1 MSTRPLPPTIDLVC
15 RPGPASASP
24 FAIRYQRPFLGTIF
38 GDHFWGPFFG
48 HAPNL
53 LRPGPIRCELIRSEL
68 IRSELIRCELIRCG
82 VKLPRG
88 KTVNDASQPTKTKPA
103 NAENNAS
110 GKPPTSKRLARI
122 HEQVVAIGILAVL
135 LANAAV
141 SRNQLPSDTENA
153 TSDTTYRELLKF
165 RHVKQHLRSH

>member
-1 MSTRPLPPTIDLVC
+1 
-15 RPGPASASP
+15 
-24 FAIRYQRPFLGTIF
+24 
-38 GDHFWGPFFG
+38 
-48 HAPNL
+48 
-53 LRPGPIRCELIRSEL
+53 LIRSEL
-68 IRSELIRCELIRCG
+68 IRSELIRCG

-103 NAENNAS
+103 NAENNAR

-141 SRNQLPSDTENA
+141 SRNQLPSGTENA